1 MATYKVCSPVP
12 LNGLILYL
20 DSLNLKSYPGTGSIW
35 YDISGQENHFIIRGD
50 IVYTP
55 LRGFSNFIGN
65 SGSIGNKI
73 YSSKSSFAKA
83 LKVANGGTGYTTLV
97 WAKSDGSGSFMKLL
111 GFADGE
117 NYIDL
122 YQNTS
127 SPFGYRQEDGSTL
140 YVDGISVNNNSYSL
154 PGTGFHQLASTNLF
168 GGNATPPTTS
178 LTIGNE
184 PDGSGAGTNAFAWT
198 GSIAAVMMYNRVL
211 TNGEI
216 IDLNRTIT
224 QRYIA
229 QGASP
234 APDPTMV
241 IHLDAGNTGSYLG
254 GNIWY
259 DLSGNGN
266 HAYKIDIPG
275 ITPTFSPSGSGSFD
289 FPALTL
295 GPSGGFT
302 INDSPTIRNLNQA
315 SVELVFTLR
324 YKDTFIGGDTDWMSI
339 FSKDNGTRIQ
349 QRPAVSIN
357 QLNNGSNRFLS
368 IETPVA
374 NNSAVNNINDFSGSV
389 WYHVVATIGN
399 TGTRA
404 YVNTERVVNT
414 TNVMVG
420 NTNPIYIGTD
430 SVTEMFKGNLAVVK
444 FHNKE
449 LSALEVSSS
458 FETYK
463 TRFNLSQRGPLLL
476 SLDAGL
482 TASYP
487 GTGTTWFDLTNRGNN
502 VTLVNGV
509 AYTGS
514 NSGSFVFDGS
524 NDYVNLTTNI
534 QAGYTQASF
543 EYIVRPSN
551 LPTGNNYYQL
561 YIQETSTWMALYNYS
576 GFTFFGIDLN
586 NGNGWFDNNGGFNTG
601 ARTTSTLSANTFYHV
616 VYSWNGSTV
625 STYLNGNLESTV
637 STLQATNG
645 RQNVTILGQGTT
657 PRNIGSR
664 SNGGSNNFPGQIPLV
679 KFYGVALDSTAVL
692 NNYNSLKT
700 RFNLP

>member
-140 YVDGISVNNNSYSL
+140 YVDGISVNNNSYAL
-154 PGTGFHQLASTNLF
+154 PNTGFHQLASTNLF

-229 QGASP
+229 QGASA
-234 APDPTMV
+234 APNPTMV
-241 IHLDAGNTGSYLG
+241 VHLDAGDTGSYLG

-259 DLSGNGN
+259 DLTGNGN
-266 HAYKIDIPG
+266 HAYKIEIPG
-275 ITPTFSPSGSGSFD
+275 ITPEFSPTGSGSFN

-302 INDSPTIRNLNQA
+302 INDSPSIRNLNQVTFEVIVA
-315 SVELVFTLR
+315 PQF
-324 YKDTFIGGDTDWMSI
+324 KDSLIGADTEWMSI
-339 FSKDNGTRIQ
+339 FSKDNGTRTQ
-349 QRPAVSIN
+349 QRPAISIN
-357 QLNNGSNRFLS
+357 QNEKVFT
-368 IETPVA
+368 IETPTSIRLTTSGGTTVLRQG
-374 NNSAVNNINDFSGSV
+374 NFSGSILLDYSALSTLYSNIGV
-389 WYHVVATIGN
+389 SGVAVEYIATKMEGFFKAKETGVYTFTCEGDDGVDLFVSGTNVANHYGAHGISGLGTH
-399 TGTRA
+399 TGTITLTSGSYYTFRA
-404 YVNTERVVNT
+404 RMQEYGGGDGLRVFWRKPSQAGSGTWFQDNEELSTVTSSVTQQLTYTIYQTHGGNGSLTAYGSYANSAADFDTMLNVGTQFPIPNFSGSTWFYVAASISSTGTTGYVNTSSLST
-414 TNVMVG
+414 GTVMVG
-420 NTNPIYIGTD
+420 STSPIYIGTD
-430 SVTEMFKGNLAVVK
+430 SVTEMFKGKIAVVK
-444 FHNKE
+444 FHNKA
-449 LSALEVSSS
+449 LSPTEISASYVS
-458 FETYK
+458 YK
-463 TRFNLSQRGPLLL
+463 TRFNLP
-476 SLDAGL
+476 
-482 TASYP
+482 
-487 GTGTTWFDLTNRGNN
+487 
-502 VTLVNGV
+502 
-509 AYTGS
+509 
-514 NSGSFVFDGS
+514 
-524 NDYVNLTTNI
+524 
-534 QAGYTQASF
+534 
-543 EYIVRPSN
+543 
-551 LPTGNNYYQL
+551 
-561 YIQETSTWMALYNYS
+561 
-576 GFTFFGIDLN
+576 
-586 NGNGWFDNNGGFNTG
+586 
-601 ARTTSTLSANTFYHV
+601 
-616 VYSWNGSTV
+616 
-625 STYLNGNLESTV
+625 
-637 STLQATNG
+637 
-645 RQNVTILGQGTT
+645 
-657 PRNIGSR
+657 
-664 SNGGSNNFPGQIPLV
+664 
-679 KFYGVALDSTAVL
+679 
-692 NNYNSLKT
+692 
-700 RFNLP
+700 